1 MHLPISCTDPISLSE
16 KIWFLSLGWDLNTH
30 KHTIRGVAL
39 PSPHRPDLADAATA
53 SASKNHGA
61 ALVVIGSNS
70 SQAIFL
76 VHKKGCAL
84 DGDRAPEWLVEV
96 LPAEV
101 VINLQGL

>member
-1 MHLPISCTDPISLSE
+1 MEPEHTQ
-16 KIWFLSLGWDLNTH
+16 TH
-30 KHTIRGVAL
+30 HPGVAL
-39 PSPHRPDLADAATA
+39 PSPHRPDLADAAAA

-61 ALVVIGSNS
+61 ALVVIGSHS

-76 VHKKGCAL
+76 VDKKGCAL
-84 DGDRAPEWLVEV
+84 DGDRATQWLVEI

>member
-1 MHLPISCTDPISLSE
+1 MHLPTSCTDPVSLSE
-16 KIWFLSLGWDLNTH
+16 KIWFLSLGWDLNTQTH
-30 KHTIRGVAL
+30 HPGMPL

-61 ALVVIGSNS
+61 ALVVIGSHS

-76 VHKKGCAL
+76 VHKKGCAF
-84 DGDRAPEWLVEV
+84 DGDRAPQWLVEI

>member
-1 MHLPISCTDPISLSE
+1 MHLPTSCRPSLPVRENLVSLSWMGPE
-16 KIWFLSLGWDLNTH
+16 HTQTH
-30 KHTIRGVAL
+30 HPGVAL

-61 ALVVIGSNS
+61 ALVVIGSHS

-84 DGDRAPEWLVEV
+84 DGDRAPQWLVEI

-101 VINLQGL
+101 IINLQGL